1 VLAAGTAAQTSAA
14 AFGIGVP
21 VIAPAL
27 RDELGLSLG
36 EIGLVLAAE
45 WVGGLLTLFP
55 WGLLVDRIG
64 ERLALG
70 AGLGVCGVLLVVAGH
85 ASTTAELALVLGLAG
100 AAGVAVNAASGR
112 AVMHWFEADERGFAL
127 GIRQTSVPLGGL
139 VAAIV
144 LPQLGVQDAFLFLGG
159 FCLVGA
165 AVGAAFLRERGGEP
179 HEEADVA
186 PWTVRDSRIWILCA
200 ASALY
205 VGTQVALMSFVVLF
219 LHDERGFSNG
229 EAAAVLGAFQV
240 VAVVLRIAAGRWSDA
255 VRSRIGPLRQIGVAT
270 AVSLALAAALL
281 DGPVVVLVPALV
293 LAGAL
298 SMAWNALSFTAA
310 VEFAGRARS
319 GAAIGI
325 QQSALAAAGAAA
337 SVVFAATVS
346 ATSWRL
352 AYGLAALFPLAGALV
367 LRPLARSS

>member
-1 VLAAGTAAQTSAA
+1 VLAAGTAAQTSSA

-21 VIAPAL
+21 VLAPAL

-45 WVGGLLTLFP
+45 WIGGLLTLFV
-55 WGLLVDRIG
+55 WGLLADRVG
-64 ERLALG
+64 ERLVLG
-70 AGLGVCGVLLVVAGH
+70 AGLGTCGVLLVVAGH
-85 ASTTAELALVLGLAG
+85 ASSTAELALLLGLAG
-100 AAGVAVNAASGR
+100 AAGVSVNAASGR
-112 AVMHWFEADERGFAL
+112 AVMHWFEAEERGFAL

-144 LPQLGVQDAFLFLGG
+144 LPHLDVESAFLFLGA

-165 AVGAAFLRERGGEP
+165 VVGAALLRERGGDV
-179 HEEADVA
+179 HEADVA

-200 ASALY
+200 SSAFF
-205 VGTQVALMSFVVLF
+205 VMAQVTLVSFVVLF
-219 LHDERGFSNG
+219 LHDERGFSTG

-240 VAVVLRIAAGRWSDA
+240 GAAVLRIAAGRWSDA

-270 AVSLALAAALL
+270 AVSLAIAAALL
-281 DGPVVVLVPALV
+281 DGPLVVLVPALV

-337 SVVFAATVS
+337 PVLFAATVS
-346 ATSWRL
+346 ATSWRV
-352 AYGLAALFPLAGALV
+352 AWGLAAVFPLVGAWV
-367 LRPLARSS
+367 LRPLAER